1 MIEGSVV
8 VDAVVHPY
16 DLSPG
21 NQDPRAEAQLEAVYG
36 AHVVATGPDHP
47 EHLLQ
52 RDEFFSDLPFE
63 AIADSVFVESPADLA
78 IIHALPNLGFCRGP
92 VTSPDRAAAFRD
104 RHPDRLRLYATVDTP
119 ATDDAITQL
128 ERQVRALGVDG
139 LKLYPAFFY
148 DGTGAGWRLDGPDFA
163 TPLLEAA
170 RDMGIRNVAIH
181 KALWL
186 PPAPREAFDVDD
198 LDGALERFPD
208 INFFMVHA
216 GAAFL
221 DRTAELLARHRN
233 LHATL
238 ESVFAYVVVRP
249 HVFAKVLGTLL
260 AACGPDQL
268 LFGSG
273 SNLSHPAPLLEA
285 FTGYELPADLVDEH
299 GWPQLTPDDR
309 AKILGG
315 NALRLHGIDPEALRA
330 ATAGDE
336 FDRRRSAGETHPWGR
351 LRAGALEEHAT
362 VTSAPGARP

>member
-47 EHLLQ
+47 EHLMQ
-52 RDEFFSDLPFE
+52 RDEFFSDVPFE
-63 AIADSVFVESPADLA
+63 AIADSVFVESPVDLA

-119 ATDDAITQL
+119 TTDEAIAQL
-128 ERQVRALGVDG
+128 ERQVRELGVDG

-148 DGTGAGWRLDGPDFA
+148 DGTGEGWRLDGPDYA

-170 RDMGIRNVAIH
+170 HDLGIRKVAIH

-186 PPAPREAFDVDD
+186 PPAPRSAFDIDD

-208 INFFMVHA
+208 IDFFMVHA

-221 DRTAELLARHRN
+221 DRTAELLARHPN

-249 HVFAKVLGTLL
+249 PVFAKILGTLL
-260 AACGPDQL
+260 AACGSDQL

-285 FTGYELPADLVDEH
+285 FTGYELPPELVDEH
-299 GWPQLTPDDR
+299 GWPQLTAEDR

-315 NALRLHGIDPEALRA
+315 NALRLHGIDPRDVVAR
-330 ATAGDE
+330 TAGDE
-336 FDRRRSAGETHPWGR
+336 FARRRAAGETAPWGR
-351 LRAGALEEHAT
+351 MRGAR
-362 VTSAPGARP
+362 SAPTPGAPTASGARP

>member
-16 DLSPG
+16 DLSPE
-21 NQDPRAEAQLEAVYG
+21 NRNPRAEAQLEAVYG
-36 AHVVATGPDHP
+36 AHVLATGTDHP
-47 EHLLQ
+47 EHMLT
-52 RDEFFSDLPFE
+52 RDEFFSDVGFE
-63 AIADSVFVESPADLA
+63 AIADSVFVESPVDLA
-78 IIHALPNLGFCRGP
+78 IVHALPNLGFCLGP

-104 RHPDRLRLYATVDTP
+104 QHPHRLRLYATVDTP
-119 ATDDAITQL
+119 TTDLAIAQL
-128 ERQVRALGVDG
+128 ERQVRELGVDG

-148 DGTGAGWRLDGPDFA
+148 DGVGEGWRLDGSDFA

-186 PPAPREAFDVDD
+186 PPAPRRAFEVDD
-198 LDGALERFPD
+198 LDGALQRFPD
-208 INFFMVHA
+208 MNFFMVHA

-221 DRTAELLARHRN
+221 DRTAELLARHPN

-249 HVFAKVLGTLL
+249 QVFATVLGTLL
-260 AACGPDQL
+260 AACGSDQL

-273 SNLSHPAPLLEA
+273 SNLSHPDPLLQA
-285 FTGYELPADLVDEH
+285 FSGYQLPAELVDEH
-299 GWPQLTPDDR
+299 GWPQLTAADR

-315 NALRLHGIDPEALRA
+315 NALRLHGLEADDLLRDVEGDDFARRRA
-330 ATAGDE
+330 AGRA
-336 FDRRRSAGETHPWGR
+336 RPWGR
-351 LRAGALEEHAT
+351 LRTGA
-362 VTSAPGARP
+362 VTSGARP

>member
-16 DLSPG
+16 DLSPENRNPSAG
-21 NQDPRAEAQLEAVYG
+21 AQLESVYG
-36 AHVVATGPDHP
+36 AHVVATGPDHA
-47 EHLLQ
+47 EHMLA
-52 RDEFFSDLPFE
+52 RDEFFSDFPFE
-63 AIADSVFVESPADLA
+63 AIADSVFVESPVDLA
-78 IIHALPNLGFCRGP
+78 IVHALPNLGFCLGP

-119 ATDDAITQL
+119 ATDQAIAQL
-128 ERQVRALGVDG
+128 ERQVRELGVDG

-148 DGTGAGWRLDGPDFA
+148 DGVGEGWRLDGPDFA

-170 RDMGIRNVAIH
+170 RDLGIRNVAIH

-186 PPAPREAFDVDD
+186 PPAPRSAFEVDD

-208 INFFMVHA
+208 MNFFMVHA

-221 DRTAELLARHRN
+221 DRTAELLARHPN

-249 HVFAKVLGTLL
+249 QVFATVLGTLL

-285 FTGYELPADLVDEH
+285 FTGYELPAELVDEH
-299 GWPQLTPDDR
+299 GWPQLTAEDR

-315 NALRLHGIDPEALRA
+315 NALRLHDVEAEDLLRRVE
-330 ATAGDE
+330 GDE
-336 FDRRRSAGETHPWGR
+336 FAQRRAAGRTRPWGR
-351 LRAGALEEHAT
+351 FRAEAAVASGAQ
-362 VTSAPGARP
+362 R